1 MLNFA
6 LYTLLQL
13 LKLSADAA
21 QLEFGTFKA
30 AVYHGATVSQHRS
43 QHHFKMTI
51 PNANFHSRQQQQQQ
65 QQQQNN
71 QEGMSSLTFVI
82 DTTGSMYDDLQQV
95 REGYE
100 RIFETVAEQKDR
112 LIYNYVLV
120 PFHDPEVKS
129 PIVTQDGNYLRK
141 QLDAIDVQGGGDC
154 PEMTLTGIK
163 LALQSSL
170 PASFIYVFTDARAK
184 DYHLLDELVA
194 LVQEKQS
201 QIVFVMTGDCGD
213 RTHPGYV
220 AFEKLASISS
230 GQIFH
235 LDKAD
240 VNKIIEYVRVSL
252 QTRAVRIVAEDKEES
267 GNFEIQFP
275 ADSHLFEM
283 VVSVSGERPQIK
295 LIDPEGQVVKGRNVV
310 QLSNVIVEA
319 VTKPKPGIWTLKGSS
334 FGRRSVRVTGKSNL
348 DFKHGFSPFPDS
360 YHSKLHNQPISGQS
374 THLIVNVTGL
384 PRPGVTTDAEFIN
397 LRGEAI
403 FNGRLHAHST
413 QFGVYYLDAFTPP
426 EGHFYAKI
434 IGVDEHNFKFQRL
447 SPSTVCS
454 RVVRQLPIVLMPKY
468 TEVMLFHSVS
478 LTCAVQSSI
487 PYTVAWYKGN
497 DEHLSGPLYFEH
509 SETITWTIPTVT
521 HSDAGYYKCS
531 VNSQAG
537 NVSGQTYLEIREP
550 PLHVSSPKV
559 YTFPEHTPAYVDCT
573 HDEPSMATITW
584 QRRGEPLHN
593 TDHIRIFPNGTL
605 LINRISKSDEGPY
618 VCNVLTSRGRALAD
632 ITVLVIQRPRVHVSP
647 RVIDFARNQD
657 FTIRCDVQGQD
668 VVAVQWYFNGRPIVP
683 GQRFNVDSNNQL
695 TVFRAEKQNEGRY
708 ECRAENAA
716 GSTSDAA
723 NAQLRGLG
731 EMFRIEKT
739 TTKSINVAGNERG
752 SLLDDERRC
761 GCTAAERVAVVLLAI
776 ACQTYPGNWTA
787 VFVRNSIFSVG
798 AFALLCFV
806 IVAAKFTTSAES
818 VTFACSQKR
827 RMLSTRITTI
837 TINADAS
844 FPRITICTFGVV
856 QARVRCASFVQ
867 AYSSITLIIARDPV
881 RQVVTSS
888 ASFSFPM
895 FTIWLEKQQKNPYI
909 FYIQDNFCELMSGK
923 GRDALVFF
931 GRRNRVHRL
940 GNGYLWTRLQ
950 SIINRRREPGR
961 RLDCDCDRQF
971 SFCCI
976 KAQCTRSVCPTAAS
990 SSAFAHFVPER
1001 DICLAVQLPRIH
1013 PPDQN
1018 VTVSENE
1025 TATLECNVHGGYPP
1039 ARLYWYKEP
1048 NEKIEA
1054 DNDKY
1059 IFDGEK
1065 LLIKQSEKSDAGN
1078 YRCVAEN
1085 EVGKSVAQRRLF
1097 VTPPIRYLWTMCD
1110 EHGRAIKTTY
1120 VPARGDTPMINSPM
1134 LPWDTEV
1141 IDFPII
1147 NGSNNVFIRC
1157 LPSS

>member
-30 AVYHGATVSQHRS
+30 AVYHGATVSKHRP
-43 QHHFKMTI
+43 QHHFKITT
-51 PNANFHSRQQQQQQ
+51 PNANFYSRQQHN
-65 QQQQNN
+65 NN

-129 PIVTQDGNYLRK
+129 PIVTQDGNYMRK
-141 QLDAIDVQGGGDC
+141 ELDAIDVQGGGDC

-230 GQIFH
+230 
-235 LDKAD
+235 
-240 VNKIIEYVRVSL
+240 
-252 QTRAVRIVAEDKEES
+252 AEDKEES

-403 FNGRLHAHST
+403 FNGRLRAHST

-454 RVVRQLPIVLMPKY
+454 KVVRQLPIVLMPKH

-632 ITVLVIQRPRVHVSP
+632 ITVLVIQRPRVNVSP

-657 FTIRCDVQGQD
+657 FTIRCDVEGQD
-668 VVAVQWYFNGRPIVP
+668 IVAVQWYFNGRPIVS
-683 GQRFNVDSNNQL
+683 GQRLNVDSNNQL
-695 TVFRAEKQNEGRY
+695 TVSRAEKQNEGRY

-723 NAQLRGLG
+723 NAQLR
-731 EMFRIEKT
+731 E
-739 TTKSINVAGNERG
+739 
-752 SLLDDERRC
+752 
-761 GCTAAERVAVVLLAI
+761 
-776 ACQTYPGNWTA
+776 
-787 VFVRNSIFSVG
+787 
-798 AFALLCFV
+798 
-806 IVAAKFTTSAES
+806 
-818 VTFACSQKR
+818 
-827 RMLSTRITTI
+827 
-837 TINADAS
+837 
-844 FPRITICTFGVV
+844 
-856 QARVRCASFVQ
+856 
-867 AYSSITLIIARDPV
+867 
-881 RQVVTSS
+881 
-888 ASFSFPM
+888 
-895 FTIWLEKQQKNPYI
+895 
-909 FYIQDNFCELMSGK
+909 
-923 GRDALVFF
+923 
-931 GRRNRVHRL
+931 
-940 GNGYLWTRLQ
+940 
-950 SIINRRREPGR
+950 
-961 RLDCDCDRQF
+961 
-971 SFCCI
+971 
-976 KAQCTRSVCPTAAS
+976 
-990 SSAFAHFVPER
+990 
-1001 DICLAVQLPRIH
+1001 LPRIH

-1059 IFDGEK
+1059 IFDGERL

-1157 LPSS
+1157 LPSN

>member
-51 PNANFHSRQQQQQQ
+51 PNANFHSRQQQQ

-454 RVVRQLPIVLMPKY
+454 RVVRQLPIVLMPKH

-531 VNSQAG
+531 VSSQAG

-695 TVFRAEKQNEGRY
+695 TVFRADKQNEGRY

-723 NAQLRGLG
+723 NAQLR
-731 EMFRIEKT
+731 E
-739 TTKSINVAGNERG
+739 
-752 SLLDDERRC
+752 
-761 GCTAAERVAVVLLAI
+761 
-776 ACQTYPGNWTA
+776 
-787 VFVRNSIFSVG
+787 
-798 AFALLCFV
+798 
-806 IVAAKFTTSAES
+806 
-818 VTFACSQKR
+818 
-827 RMLSTRITTI
+827 
-837 TINADAS
+837 
-844 FPRITICTFGVV
+844 
-856 QARVRCASFVQ
+856 
-867 AYSSITLIIARDPV
+867 
-881 RQVVTSS
+881 
-888 ASFSFPM
+888 
-895 FTIWLEKQQKNPYI
+895 
-909 FYIQDNFCELMSGK
+909 
-923 GRDALVFF
+923 
-931 GRRNRVHRL
+931 
-940 GNGYLWTRLQ
+940 
-950 SIINRRREPGR
+950 
-961 RLDCDCDRQF
+961 
-971 SFCCI
+971 
-976 KAQCTRSVCPTAAS
+976 
-990 SSAFAHFVPER
+990 
-1001 DICLAVQLPRIH
+1001 LPRIH

-1157 LPSS
+1157 LPSN

>member
-21 QLEFGTFKA
+21 QLEFGSFKA
-30 AVYHGATVSQHRS
+30 AVYHGATAVS
-43 QHHFKMTI
+43 QHHFKITT
-51 PNANFHSRQQQQQQ
+51 PNANFYNRQQH
-65 QQQQNN
+65 NNHN

-100 RIFETVAEQKDR
+100 RIFDTVAEQKDR

-141 QLDAIDVQGGGDC
+141 ELDAIDVQGGGDC

-240 VNKIIEYVRVSL
+240 VNK
-252 QTRAVRIVAEDKEES
+252 TRAVRIVAEDKEES

-403 FNGRLHAHST
+403 FNGRLRAHST

-454 RVVRQLPIVLMPKY
+454 KVVRQLPVVLMPKH

-632 ITVLVIQRPRVHVSP
+632 ITVLVIQRPRVNVSP

-657 FTIRCDVQGQD
+657 FTIRCDVEGQD
-668 VVAVQWYFNGRPIVP
+668 VVAVQWYFNGRPIVS
-683 GQRFNVDSNNQL
+683 GQRFKVDSNNQL
-695 TVFRAEKQNEGRY
+695 TVSGAEKQNEGRY

-723 NAQLRGLG
+723 NAQLR
-731 EMFRIEKT
+731 E
-739 TTKSINVAGNERG
+739 
-752 SLLDDERRC
+752 
-761 GCTAAERVAVVLLAI
+761 
-776 ACQTYPGNWTA
+776 
-787 VFVRNSIFSVG
+787 
-798 AFALLCFV
+798 
-806 IVAAKFTTSAES
+806 
-818 VTFACSQKR
+818 
-827 RMLSTRITTI
+827 
-837 TINADAS
+837 
-844 FPRITICTFGVV
+844 
-856 QARVRCASFVQ
+856 
-867 AYSSITLIIARDPV
+867 
-881 RQVVTSS
+881 
-888 ASFSFPM
+888 
-895 FTIWLEKQQKNPYI
+895 
-909 FYIQDNFCELMSGK
+909 
-923 GRDALVFF
+923 
-931 GRRNRVHRL
+931 
-940 GNGYLWTRLQ
+940 
-950 SIINRRREPGR
+950 
-961 RLDCDCDRQF
+961 
-971 SFCCI
+971 
-976 KAQCTRSVCPTAAS
+976 
-990 SSAFAHFVPER
+990 
-1001 DICLAVQLPRIH
+1001 LPRIH

-1048 NEKIEA
+1048 NEKIEP

-1059 IFDGEK
+1059 IFDGERV

-1157 LPSS
+1157 LPSN

>member
-51 PNANFHSRQQQQQQ
+51 PNANFHSR

-454 RVVRQLPIVLMPKY
+454 RVVRQLPIVLMPKH

-632 ITVLVIQRPRVHVSP
+632 ITVLVIQIQFSERPRVHVTP

-723 NAQLRGLG
+723 NAQLR
-731 EMFRIEKT
+731 E
-739 TTKSINVAGNERG
+739 
-752 SLLDDERRC
+752 
-761 GCTAAERVAVVLLAI
+761 
-776 ACQTYPGNWTA
+776 
-787 VFVRNSIFSVG
+787 
-798 AFALLCFV
+798 
-806 IVAAKFTTSAES
+806 
-818 VTFACSQKR
+818 
-827 RMLSTRITTI
+827 
-837 TINADAS
+837 
-844 FPRITICTFGVV
+844 
-856 QARVRCASFVQ
+856 
-867 AYSSITLIIARDPV
+867 
-881 RQVVTSS
+881 
-888 ASFSFPM
+888 
-895 FTIWLEKQQKNPYI
+895 
-909 FYIQDNFCELMSGK
+909 
-923 GRDALVFF
+923 
-931 GRRNRVHRL
+931 
-940 GNGYLWTRLQ
+940 
-950 SIINRRREPGR
+950 
-961 RLDCDCDRQF
+961 
-971 SFCCI
+971 
-976 KAQCTRSVCPTAAS
+976 
-990 SSAFAHFVPER
+990 
-1001 DICLAVQLPRIH
+1001 LPRIH

>member
-51 PNANFHSRQQQQQQ
+51 PNANFHSRQQQQ

-240 VNKIIEYVRVSL
+240 VNKIIEYVRMSL

-454 RVVRQLPIVLMPKY
+454 RVVRQLPIVLMPKH

-668 VVAVQWYFNGRPIVP
+668 VVAVQWYFNGRPIVL

-723 NAQLRGLG
+723 NAQLR
-731 EMFRIEKT
+731 E
-739 TTKSINVAGNERG
+739 
-752 SLLDDERRC
+752 
-761 GCTAAERVAVVLLAI
+761 
-776 ACQTYPGNWTA
+776 
-787 VFVRNSIFSVG
+787 
-798 AFALLCFV
+798 
-806 IVAAKFTTSAES
+806 
-818 VTFACSQKR
+818 
-827 RMLSTRITTI
+827 
-837 TINADAS
+837 
-844 FPRITICTFGVV
+844 
-856 QARVRCASFVQ
+856 
-867 AYSSITLIIARDPV
+867 
-881 RQVVTSS
+881 
-888 ASFSFPM
+888 
-895 FTIWLEKQQKNPYI
+895 
-909 FYIQDNFCELMSGK
+909 
-923 GRDALVFF
+923 
-931 GRRNRVHRL
+931 
-940 GNGYLWTRLQ
+940 
-950 SIINRRREPGR
+950 
-961 RLDCDCDRQF
+961 
-971 SFCCI
+971 
-976 KAQCTRSVCPTAAS
+976 
-990 SSAFAHFVPER
+990 
-1001 DICLAVQLPRIH
+1001 LPRIH

-1157 LPSS
+1157 LPSN

>member
-51 PNANFHSRQQQQQQ
+51 PNANFHSRQQQQ

-240 VNKIIEYVRVSL
+240 VNKIIEYVRMSL

-403 FNGRLHAHST
+403 FNGRLHAHS
-413 QFGVYYLDAFTPP
+413 
-426 EGHFYAKI
+426 
-434 IGVDEHNFKFQRL
+434 VDEHNFKFQRL

-454 RVVRQLPIVLMPKY
+454 RVVRQLPIVLMPKH

-683 GQRFNVDSNNQL
+683 GQRFNVDLNNQL

-723 NAQLRGLG
+723 NAQLR
-731 EMFRIEKT
+731 E
-739 TTKSINVAGNERG
+739 
-752 SLLDDERRC
+752 
-761 GCTAAERVAVVLLAI
+761 
-776 ACQTYPGNWTA
+776 
-787 VFVRNSIFSVG
+787 
-798 AFALLCFV
+798 
-806 IVAAKFTTSAES
+806 
-818 VTFACSQKR
+818 
-827 RMLSTRITTI
+827 
-837 TINADAS
+837 
-844 FPRITICTFGVV
+844 
-856 QARVRCASFVQ
+856 
-867 AYSSITLIIARDPV
+867 
-881 RQVVTSS
+881 
-888 ASFSFPM
+888 
-895 FTIWLEKQQKNPYI
+895 
-909 FYIQDNFCELMSGK
+909 
-923 GRDALVFF
+923 
-931 GRRNRVHRL
+931 
-940 GNGYLWTRLQ
+940 
-950 SIINRRREPGR
+950 
-961 RLDCDCDRQF
+961 
-971 SFCCI
+971 
-976 KAQCTRSVCPTAAS
+976 
-990 SSAFAHFVPER
+990 
-1001 DICLAVQLPRIH
+1001 LPRIH

-1157 LPSS
+1157 LPSN

>member
-51 PNANFHSRQQQQQQ
+51 PNANFHSRQQQQ

-454 RVVRQLPIVLMPKY
+454 RVVRQLPIVLMPKH

-521 HSDAGYYKCS
+521 HSDAGYYKCL

-632 ITVLVIQRPRVHVSP
+632 ITVLVIQIQFSERPRVHVSP

-723 NAQLRGLG
+723 NAQLR
-731 EMFRIEKT
+731 E
-739 TTKSINVAGNERG
+739 
-752 SLLDDERRC
+752 
-761 GCTAAERVAVVLLAI
+761 
-776 ACQTYPGNWTA
+776 
-787 VFVRNSIFSVG
+787 
-798 AFALLCFV
+798 
-806 IVAAKFTTSAES
+806 
-818 VTFACSQKR
+818 
-827 RMLSTRITTI
+827 
-837 TINADAS
+837 
-844 FPRITICTFGVV
+844 
-856 QARVRCASFVQ
+856 
-867 AYSSITLIIARDPV
+867 
-881 RQVVTSS
+881 
-888 ASFSFPM
+888 
-895 FTIWLEKQQKNPYI
+895 
-909 FYIQDNFCELMSGK
+909 
-923 GRDALVFF
+923 
-931 GRRNRVHRL
+931 
-940 GNGYLWTRLQ
+940 
-950 SIINRRREPGR
+950 
-961 RLDCDCDRQF
+961 
-971 SFCCI
+971 
-976 KAQCTRSVCPTAAS
+976 
-990 SSAFAHFVPER
+990 
-1001 DICLAVQLPRIH
+1001 LPRIH

-1157 LPSS
+1157 LPSN

>member
-30 AVYHGATVSQHRS
+30 AVYHGATVSQHQS

-51 PNANFHSRQQQQQQ
+51 PNANFHSRQQQQ

-454 RVVRQLPIVLMPKY
+454 RVVRQLPIVLMPKH

-806 IVAAKFTTSAES
+806 IVAAKFTTPAES

-909 FYIQDNFCELMSGK
+909 FYIQDNLYKRIPCKFCNE
-923 GRDALVFF
+923 
-931 GRRNRVHRL
+931 
-940 GNGYLWTRLQ
+940 
-950 SIINRRREPGR
+950 
-961 RLDCDCDRQF
+961 
-971 SFCCI
+971 
-976 KAQCTRSVCPTAAS
+976 
-990 SSAFAHFVPER
+990 
-1001 DICLAVQLPRIH
+1001 LPRIH

-1157 LPSS
+1157 LPSN

>member
-30 AVYHGATVSQHRS
+30 AVYHGATVSKHRP
-43 QHHFKMTI
+43 QHHFKITT
-51 PNANFHSRQQQQQQ
+51 PNANFYSRQQHN
-65 QQQQNN
+65 NN

-129 PIVTQDGNYLRK
+129 PIVTQDGNYMRK
-141 QLDAIDVQGGGDC
+141 ELDAIDVQGGGDC

-403 FNGRLHAHST
+403 FNGRLRAHST

-454 RVVRQLPIVLMPKY
+454 KVVRQLPIVLMPKH

-632 ITVLVIQRPRVHVSP
+632 ITVLVIQRPRVNVSP

-657 FTIRCDVQGQD
+657 FTIRCDVEGQD
-668 VVAVQWYFNGRPIVP
+668 IVAVQWYFNGRPIVS
-683 GQRFNVDSNNQL
+683 GQRLNVDSNNQL
-695 TVFRAEKQNEGRY
+695 TVSRAEKQNEGRY

-723 NAQLRGLG
+723 NAQLR
-731 EMFRIEKT
+731 E
-739 TTKSINVAGNERG
+739 
-752 SLLDDERRC
+752 
-761 GCTAAERVAVVLLAI
+761 
-776 ACQTYPGNWTA
+776 
-787 VFVRNSIFSVG
+787 
-798 AFALLCFV
+798 
-806 IVAAKFTTSAES
+806 
-818 VTFACSQKR
+818 
-827 RMLSTRITTI
+827 
-837 TINADAS
+837 
-844 FPRITICTFGVV
+844 
-856 QARVRCASFVQ
+856 
-867 AYSSITLIIARDPV
+867 
-881 RQVVTSS
+881 
-888 ASFSFPM
+888 
-895 FTIWLEKQQKNPYI
+895 
-909 FYIQDNFCELMSGK
+909 
-923 GRDALVFF
+923 
-931 GRRNRVHRL
+931 
-940 GNGYLWTRLQ
+940 
-950 SIINRRREPGR
+950 
-961 RLDCDCDRQF
+961 
-971 SFCCI
+971 
-976 KAQCTRSVCPTAAS
+976 
-990 SSAFAHFVPER
+990 
-1001 DICLAVQLPRIH
+1001 LPRIH

-1059 IFDGEK
+1059 IFDGERL

-1157 LPSS
+1157 LPSN

>member
-51 PNANFHSRQQQQQQ
+51 PNANFHSRQQQQ

-240 VNKIIEYVRVSL
+240 VNK
-252 QTRAVRIVAEDKEES
+252 TRAVRIVAEDKEES

-454 RVVRQLPIVLMPKY
+454 RVVRQLPIVLMPKH

-531 VNSQAG
+531 VSSQAG

-695 TVFRAEKQNEGRY
+695 TVFRADKQNEGRY

-739 TTKSINVAGNERG
+739 TTKSINKCGCWAGNERG

-776 ACQTYPGNWTA
+776 ACQAYPGNWTA

-806 IVAAKFTTSAES
+806 IVAAKFTTPAEVAANALDTDHDNHHQRRRVFFENHNMHLRRGS
-818 VTFACSQKR
+818 GKR
-827 RMLSTRITTI
+827 SLCI
-837 TINADAS
+837 
-844 FPRITICTFGVV
+844 FC
-856 QARVRCASFVQ
+856 
-867 AYSSITLIIARDPV
+867 SSIFVDHSYHRKGP
-881 RQVVTSS
+881 RP
-888 ASFSFPM
+888 AS
-895 FTIWLEKQQKNPYI
+895 
-909 FYIQDNFCELMSGK
+909 
-923 GRDALVFF
+923 
-931 GRRNRVHRL
+931 
-940 GNGYLWTRLQ
+940 
-950 SIINRRREPGR
+950 
-961 RLDCDCDRQF
+961 
-971 SFCCI
+971 
-976 KAQCTRSVCPTAAS
+976 
-990 SSAFAHFVPER
+990 R
-1001 DICLAVQLPRIH
+1001 DIVGKLLVPNKRIPCKFCNELPRIH

-1157 LPSS
+1157 LPSN

>member
-51 PNANFHSRQQQQQQ
+51 PNANFHSRQ

-454 RVVRQLPIVLMPKY
+454 RVVRQLPIVLMPKH

-723 NAQLRGLG
+723 NAQLR
-731 EMFRIEKT
+731 E
-739 TTKSINVAGNERG
+739 
-752 SLLDDERRC
+752 
-761 GCTAAERVAVVLLAI
+761 
-776 ACQTYPGNWTA
+776 
-787 VFVRNSIFSVG
+787 
-798 AFALLCFV
+798 
-806 IVAAKFTTSAES
+806 
-818 VTFACSQKR
+818 
-827 RMLSTRITTI
+827 
-837 TINADAS
+837 
-844 FPRITICTFGVV
+844 
-856 QARVRCASFVQ
+856 
-867 AYSSITLIIARDPV
+867 
-881 RQVVTSS
+881 
-888 ASFSFPM
+888 
-895 FTIWLEKQQKNPYI
+895 
-909 FYIQDNFCELMSGK
+909 
-923 GRDALVFF
+923 
-931 GRRNRVHRL
+931 
-940 GNGYLWTRLQ
+940 
-950 SIINRRREPGR
+950 
-961 RLDCDCDRQF
+961 
-971 SFCCI
+971 
-976 KAQCTRSVCPTAAS
+976 
-990 SSAFAHFVPER
+990 
-1001 DICLAVQLPRIH
+1001 LPRIH

>member
-21 QLEFGTFKA
+21 QLEFGSFKA
-30 AVYHGATVSQHRS
+30 AVYHGATAVS
-43 QHHFKMTI
+43 QHHFKITT
-51 PNANFHSRQQQQQQ
+51 PNANFYNRQQH
-65 QQQQNN
+65 NNHN

-100 RIFETVAEQKDR
+100 RIFDTVAEQKDR

-141 QLDAIDVQGGGDC
+141 ELDAIDVQGGGDC

-403 FNGRLHAHST
+403 FNGRLRAHST

-454 RVVRQLPIVLMPKY
+454 KVVRQLPVVLMPKH

-632 ITVLVIQRPRVHVSP
+632 ITVLVIQRPRVNVSP

-657 FTIRCDVQGQD
+657 FTIRCDVEGQD
-668 VVAVQWYFNGRPIVP
+668 VVAVQWYFNGRPIVS
-683 GQRFNVDSNNQL
+683 GQRFKVDSNNQL
-695 TVFRAEKQNEGRY
+695 TVSGAEKQNEGRY

-723 NAQLRGLG
+723 NAQLR
-731 EMFRIEKT
+731 E
-739 TTKSINVAGNERG
+739 
-752 SLLDDERRC
+752 
-761 GCTAAERVAVVLLAI
+761 
-776 ACQTYPGNWTA
+776 
-787 VFVRNSIFSVG
+787 
-798 AFALLCFV
+798 
-806 IVAAKFTTSAES
+806 
-818 VTFACSQKR
+818 
-827 RMLSTRITTI
+827 
-837 TINADAS
+837 
-844 FPRITICTFGVV
+844 
-856 QARVRCASFVQ
+856 
-867 AYSSITLIIARDPV
+867 
-881 RQVVTSS
+881 
-888 ASFSFPM
+888 
-895 FTIWLEKQQKNPYI
+895 
-909 FYIQDNFCELMSGK
+909 
-923 GRDALVFF
+923 
-931 GRRNRVHRL
+931 
-940 GNGYLWTRLQ
+940 
-950 SIINRRREPGR
+950 
-961 RLDCDCDRQF
+961 
-971 SFCCI
+971 
-976 KAQCTRSVCPTAAS
+976 
-990 SSAFAHFVPER
+990 
-1001 DICLAVQLPRIH
+1001 LPRIH

-1048 NEKIEA
+1048 NEKIEP

-1059 IFDGEK
+1059 IFDGERV

-1157 LPSS
+1157 LPSN